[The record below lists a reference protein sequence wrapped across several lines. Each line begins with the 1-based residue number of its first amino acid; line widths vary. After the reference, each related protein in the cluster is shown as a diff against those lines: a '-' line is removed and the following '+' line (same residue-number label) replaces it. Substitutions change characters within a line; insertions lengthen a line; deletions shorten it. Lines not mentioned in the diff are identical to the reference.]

1 MDDRPSV
8 SVVVPFAGSPQQLE
22 RLQVALASLRTRE
35 TDEVIIADNRASRAA
50 APGRSEL
57 HVCAARGVSTPA
69 FARNCGAQIATGQ
82 WLVFIDADTQPTPS
96 LLDDYFDPMP
106 ASATAI
112 LAGGVLDVASS
123 PTLVSRHGVARARMS
138 QRATLARSG
147 TPYAQTANCAVLRSA
162 FQAVGGFEPQA
173 RAGEDADL
181 CFRLQR
187 AGWLLEQ
194 RPHAEVAHRS
204 RDALAPWLMQ
214 LARHGSGAAWLNRR
228 WAGEFPPSPPLQL
241 AKRLLRNLLE
251 SIRAVFEGNR
261 EAAAFALLD
270 LAGACAFELGRL
282 GHNRPRNR

>member
-1 MDDRPSV
+1 MHHRPSV
-8 SVVVPFAGSPQQLE
+8 SVVVPFAGSPQELE
-22 RLQVALASLRTRE
+22 RLQIDLASLRTRE
-35 TDEVIIADNRASRAA
+35 GDEVIIADNRGWHAA
-50 APGRSEL
+50 AQQRAE
-57 HVCAARGVSTPA
+57 VKITAARGVRTPA
-69 FARNCGAQIATGQ
+69 FARNCGAQIATGR
-82 WLVFIDADTQPTPS
+82 WLVFIDADTQPTPT
-96 LLDDYFDPMP
+96 LLDDYFDPPP
-106 ASATAI
+106 ASTTAI
-112 LAGGVLDVASS
+112 LAGEVLDVVSR

-138 QRATLARSG
+138 QRLTLTRSG
-147 TPYAQTANCAVLRSA
+147 TPYAQTANCAVLRDA
-162 FQAVGGFEPQA
+162 FQTVGGFEPQA

-194 RPHAEVAHRS
+194 RPRAAVAHRS
-204 RDALAPWLMQ
+204 RDAFAPWLVQ

-228 WAGEFPPSPPLQL
+228 WTGEFPPSPPLQL

-251 SIRAVFEGNR
+251 SIRAALHGDR